1 MTTNIFDLFKVI
13 KKTRFKTNR
22 TEFKGLLRVKKYNY
36 SESEL
41 ESDSNSA
48 SINSGIFIIFFILYS
63 HSYE

>member
-48 SINSGIFIIFFILYS
+48 SINSGIYYFLYFVFTFL
-63 HSYE
+63 